1 MVVFNLL
8 LYDLRVK
15 LRKRHVIAFTLS
27 LVVAIV
33 VDATRGGDNH
43 VRRQGARC
51 HAGGDGDHVGTLEM
65 EINDGK
71 EEKAIPCHII
81 LACDVYPF
89 IMHLILLRT
98 AVAL

>member
-1 MVVFNLL
+1 MGCNVVETT
-8 LYDLRVK
+8 K
-15 LRKRHVIAFTLS
+15 APHE
-27 LVVAIV
+27 
-33 VDATRGGDNH
+33 H
-43 VRRQGARC
+43 GAM
-51 HAGGDGDHVGTLEM
+51 M
-65 EINDGK
+65 EINDAK